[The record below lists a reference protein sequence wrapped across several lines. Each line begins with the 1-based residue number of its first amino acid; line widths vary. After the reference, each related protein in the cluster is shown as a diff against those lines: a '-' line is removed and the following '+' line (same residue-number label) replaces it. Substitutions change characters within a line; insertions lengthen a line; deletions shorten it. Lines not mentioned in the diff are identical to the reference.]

1 VILTEKHIIKKSN
14 QYFIEI
20 DKLCFLSK
28 NLYNKANYI
37 IRQEFIKTS
46 NEKKLGLVDHANYLN
61 YYDINRLMID
71 SNDIDYIQLPRK
83 ISNQT
88 LMQLDK
94 NWKSFFASIKD
105 YNKNKSKYK
114 GKPELPNYKDK
125 INGRFMLIYTLDAI
139 SKKELKNNIVKLSR
153 TNIRVKTKI
162 NSKNIKQC
170 RVIPKGNH
178 YVIEVL
184 YEVKEVELKPNNNR
198 YASIDLGLNNLATIG
213 SNVIKSI
220 IINGKPLKSINQY
233 YNKNL
238 AHYKSDLNHYINKK
252 GEKQQY
258 GTSNRI
264 KNLTNKRNNKVDDYL
279 HKASRYI
286 INHLVDNNINTLIIG
301 NNKEWKQ
308 EINMGKESNQKFVGI
323 PHSRFIWMLE
333 YKAKLLGINVLI
345 QEESYT
351 SKASFID
358 EDEIP
363 VYKKKDKKCENNN
376 IGIEDNDINKHKFS
390 GRRIYRGLYRSK
402 SKKLINADLNGSLN
416 ILRKAIP
423 NIEFDNGIEVIA
435 VSPMVS
441 IIKK

>member
-1 VILTEKHIIKKSN
+1 MILTEKHIIKKSN